1 MVEVLRD
8 NLELTDFME
17 SLSHVKNVK
26 TQLRV
31 DEVEEFKIL
40 VSFINNFL
48 GISDAEKAKAYVLYL
63 INDLKIFSLLSLASQ
78 ELREEKIKDKR
89 FFTDGKKAKA

>member
-17 SLSHVKNVK
+17 SLSHVKNDK

-40 VSFINNFL
+40 VNFINNFL